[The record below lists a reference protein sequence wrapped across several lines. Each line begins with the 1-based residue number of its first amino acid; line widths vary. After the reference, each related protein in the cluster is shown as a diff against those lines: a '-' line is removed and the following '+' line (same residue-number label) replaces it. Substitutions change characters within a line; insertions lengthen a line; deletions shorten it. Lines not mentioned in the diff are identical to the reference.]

1 MILSSLQQVKS
12 VIINTIVGTEK
23 AIMFLGKIF
32 VAEKIYNNLNEAIVG
47 CRKDL
52 DMGMGIL
59 IAPEESQYRVW
70 VSIPQE
76 LILEVI

>member
-1 MILSSLQQVKS
+1 MILSSLHQVQS

-32 VAEKIYNNLNEAIVG
+32 VAEKIYDNLNEAIAG
-47 CRKDL
+47 CRRDL

-59 IAPEESQYRVW
+59 IAPEASQYRVW

-76 LILEVI
+76 LILEVK

>member
-32 VAEKIYNNLNEAIVG
+32 VAEKIYDQLDEAIAG

-59 IAPEESQYRVW
+59 IAPEASQYRVW
-70 VSIPQE
+70 VSIPDE
-76 LILEVI
+76 LILEVK